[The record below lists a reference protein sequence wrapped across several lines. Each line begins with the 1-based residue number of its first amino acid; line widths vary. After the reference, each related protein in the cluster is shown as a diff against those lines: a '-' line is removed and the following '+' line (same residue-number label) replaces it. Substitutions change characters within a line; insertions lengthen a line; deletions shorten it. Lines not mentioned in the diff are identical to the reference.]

1 MKTSDSNYLFTLAR
15 IDNEL
20 AFNQLYDR
28 LWKSLYLFSLKLLKN
43 ETEAKDVVQDVFCNL
58 WTKRKELEIKNINS
72 YLFSAT
78 KYKCLEYIRKN
89 KNYTEL
95 LSRVNLVDLE
105 NNTERDLDFKETKF
119 KIEKGIDTLPKKT
132 RQIFTMSRY
141 DDLSNKEI
149 AHKLNISIKTVEYHI
164 TQSIKQLTPVIAS

>member
-1 MKTSDSNYLFTLAR
+1 MKISDANLFLLTLK
-15 IDNEL
+15 DNEV
-20 AFNQLYDR
+20 AFKQLYDR
-28 LWKSLYLFSLKLLKN
+28 LWKGLYLFSLKLLQN

-58 WTKRKELEIKNINS
+58 WTKRKELEIKNVKS

-89 KNYTEL
+89 KNYTDL
-95 LSRVNLVDLE
+95 LTQVNLVHIE
-105 NNTERDLDFKETKF
+105 NNTERELDFKETKS
-119 KIEKGIDTLPKKT
+119 KIENCIDTLPLKT
-132 RQIFTMSRY
+132 KQIFTMSRY

-149 AHKLNISIKTVEYHI
+149 AHELNISIKTVEYHI

>member
-1 MKTSDSNYLFTLAR
+1 MKISNTNLFLLTLK
-15 IDNEL
+15 DNEV
-20 AFNQLYDR
+20 AFKQLYDR

-58 WTKRKELEIKNINS
+58 WTKRKELEINNVQS

-89 KNYTEL
+89 KNYTDL
-95 LSRVNLVDLE
+95 LNQINLADVE
-105 NNTERDLDFKETKF
+105 NNTERELDFRETKS
-119 KIEKGIDTLPKKT
+119 KIEIGINSLPLKT
-132 RQIFTMSRY
+132 KQVFTMSRY

-164 TQSIKQLTPVIAS
+164 TQSIKRLTPVIAS